1 MAAAWFASFSIGWCF
16 FHLFW
21 VSLQPLFSH
30 MGRAGFGERALTSP
44 AGPDHEG
51 RLWPW
56 RVDEPVVV
64 DQGRV
69 VGDTIHVQRHR
80 GELQVEGVMV
90 PLIIAHLR
98 QTAGHGISKGQEEK
112 GHGED
117 ANPSSPARASR
128 GISQAL
134 RFPAAASRGKKSGS
148 HAQPESSVSSHPLP
162 GTSTGSYVSRSRQTH
177 WPEPRSP
184 RCHP

>member
-1 MAAAWFASFSIGWCF
+1 
-16 FHLFW
+16 
-21 VSLQPLFSH
+21 
-30 MGRAGFGERALTSP
+30 MGRAGFGERALTGP

-51 RLWPW
+51 RLRPR
-56 RVDEPVVV
+56 RVDEAVVV

-69 VGDTIHVQRHR
+69 IGDAIHIQRDR
-80 GELQVEGVMV
+80 GELQVEGVVV
-90 PLIIAHLR
+90 PLIIADLQ
-98 QTAGHGISKGQEEK
+98 QTAGHSISKGQEEM

-117 ANPSSPARASR
+117 ANPSSPAQASR

-134 RFPAAASRGKKSGS
+134 RFPATASRGKKSDS

-162 GTSTGSYVSRSRQTH
+162 GTSTGSYVSRSKQSH

-184 RCHP
+184 HCHAGLALSTMCSKEA